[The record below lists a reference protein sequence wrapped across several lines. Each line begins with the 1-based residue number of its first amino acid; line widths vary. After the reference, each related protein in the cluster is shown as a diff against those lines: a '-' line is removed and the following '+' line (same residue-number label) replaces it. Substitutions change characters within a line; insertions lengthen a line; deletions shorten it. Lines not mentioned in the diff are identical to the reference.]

1 MTARG
6 ASASARI
13 LHAWAPVRDGEVW
26 GVGPHRVL
34 CADLRE
40 VGWTGRWA
48 LLSEGVPP
56 VEAVWS
62 YPPPSRAS
70 ACQAL
75 RRAGRL
81 TASVHYEDL
90 LVRFA
95 DLVRDVLPAGHVR
108 LLFPPR
114 LLSTWKALAEARAWE
129 EVGLKGA
136 PAWSDRSPLLEWT
149 AAVRVPPEG
158 TPAVVLDP
166 CCGTGA
172 LLAEAAKAGAIAL
185 GIDLVPDRVPFA
197 LRRLEAATGLEARR
211 LC

>member
-1 MTARG
+1 MSGRG
-6 ASASARI
+6 ASANARI

-40 VGWTGRWA
+40 VGWTGRWD
-48 LLSEGVPP
+48 LLAEGAPP

-70 ACQAL
+70 ACGAL
-75 RRAGRL
+75 RKAGRL

-95 DLVRDVLPAGHVR
+95 DLVATVMPAGLVR
-108 LLFPPR
+108 LRFPPR
-114 LLSTWKALAEARAWE
+114 LLPTWQALAEARAWE
-129 EVGLKGA
+129 ERDLRGA
-136 PAWSDRSPLLEWT
+136 PAWADRSPLLEWT

-158 TPAVVLDP
+158 QPAVVLDP

-172 LLAEAAKAGAIAL
+172 MLAEAARAGSIAL
-185 GIDLVPDRVPFA
+185 GIDLVPERVPFA
-197 LRRLEAATGLEARR
+197 LRRLEVVAGVEARR